1 MDANLKISF
10 SEIDKEK
17 SLQVVV
23 FDGEFDKA
31 GFSEIKDKVTDFV
44 KSFELKHLIFDFFNL
59 KYINSEG
66 IGYLMEVH
74 THLIQ
79 RDSKLVVVGLN
90 AHVKD
95 IFAAI
100 GIAEIIPVFD
110 SISDYLQTVNK

>member
-1 MDANLKISF
+1 MNTNLKISF
-10 SEIDKEK
+10 PEADKVQ

-31 GFSEIKDKVTDFV
+31 GFAEIKDQITDFV
-44 KSFELKHLIFDFFNL
+44 KAFDLKFLVFDFSNL

-79 RDSKLVVVGLN
+79 RDRKLVVVGLN

-95 IFAAI
+95 VFTAI
-100 GIAEIIPVFD
+100 GIAEIIPIFD
-110 SISDYLQTVNK
+110 SLDDYLKTLSK